1 MPLDKQQINAL
12 LSFVASTRENEIAC
26 DECLAGMAEFAE
38 MQLVGAE
45 IPDAQRH
52 IHAHIEFCPEC
63 AEEYAA
69 LLDVLNASSS
79 GAVE

>member
-1 MPLDKQQINAL
+1 
-12 LSFVASTRENEIAC
+12 
-26 DECLAGMAEFAE
+26 MAEFAE
-38 MQLVGAE
+38 TQLVGAA
-45 IPDAQRH
+45 IPDALRH

-79 GAVE
+79 GAVD

>member
-1 MPLDKQQINAL
+1 MLIGKQQIKLL
-12 LSFVASTRENEIAC
+12 LSFVAGTREDEIAC

-38 MQLVGAE
+38 TQLVGAT

-79 GAVE
+79 GAVD